1 VIGTPLTGVI
11 FSVEGANGKFPPY
24 IILSGVVGGFFA
36 NLIGLTLCFL
46 FNMDFKL
53 LDLTTN
59 ISFPILIIC
68 IFLLL

>member
-1 VIGTPLTGVI
+1 
-11 FSVEGANGKFPPY
+11 
-24 IILSGVVGGFFA
+24 VVGAFFA

-59 ISFPILIIC
+59 ISFPIFNYLYIPVIVRFVSAVVALI
-68 IFLLL
+68 FNFVVTK